1 MLLDLI
7 DYIDILYSRGN
18 LVLLVITHFT
28 DYVSQ
33 VFARSCFRNSRNDVA
48 MFETCY
54 RSDLLSD
61 QIYNIF
67 WYLFGVIFVEIFC
80 FDSNE
85 CDWDF
90 SFNLVCDSYSYRLG
104 DKRMFHNNLFH
115 LSSRQS
121 MSCCIYNVIF
131 SRHYIEITI
140 FILISWITCIV
151 MALNRTKVYLN
162 IFVIVI

>member
-67 WYLFGVIFVEIFC
+67 
-80 FDSNE
+80 
-85 CDWDF
+85 
-90 SFNLVCDSYSYRLG
+90 
-104 DKRMFHNNLFH
+104 
-115 LSSRQS
+115 
-121 MSCCIYNVIF
+121 
-131 SRHYIEITI
+131 
-140 FILISWITCIV
+140 
-151 MALNRTKVYLN
+151 
-162 IFVIVI
+162 